1 MKTLLVTSVLPW
13 PLRKNGGGQRSALL
27 KKALERFGPVD
38 VFAVGGTALKENTP
52 EFDTLLPSQNVV
64 ACIVRNPP
72 TDHLPVWGFGPFKQL
87 ARTIRQYQFHYE
99 LDPAV
104 HDQLQSVLKQ
114 HGPYDLIVG
123 RYLQPVIQSGADQV
137 NNIPKLLDFDDI
149 DWQTLGSSIREKPW
163 PGLGG
168 KIGAAQ
174 VLFRVKRAC
183 QKTLERFDHIFI
195 TSEEDQKL
203 LDRPATVLPN
213 IPFADNESVRID
225 ALESDPE
232 SKRVLFV
239 GDLQFPPNREGLD
252 RFLTR
257 IWPEVVKQVP
267 EAVIDIVGRGL
278 TPERADRWGKI
289 QGTSVVGFA
298 EDLMSFY
305 KRCAFNVVPV
315 YFGGGTKIKVLESLA
330 YGRTVVASSHAMRGY
345 GCLTENDPA
354 VAVAESDD
362 DFIHACIR
370 LLTDPGLREVMA
382 RRGKQIVEQMF
393 SFTRFASIVE
403 DHVRQG
409 VVR

>member
-52 EFDTLLPSQNVV
+52 EFDALLPSQNVV
-64 ACIVRNPP
+64 ACIVRKPP
-72 TDHLPVWGFGPFKQL
+72 TDNLPVWGFGPFKQL

-104 HDQLQSVLKQ
+104 HDQLQRVLKQ

-168 KIGAAQ
+168 KIGAAH

-213 IPFADNESVRID
+213 IPFADNESVHID

-257 IWPEVVKQVP
+257 IWPEVVRQVP
-267 EAVIDIVGRGL
+267 DAVIDIVGRGL

-289 QGTSVVGFA
+289 TGTSVVGFA

-370 LLTDPGLREVMA
+370 LLTDSGLREVMA
-382 RRGKQIVEQMF
+382 RRGKRIVEQMF
-393 SFTRFASIVE
+393 SFTRFASIVA
-403 DHVRQG
+403 DHVRQE